1 MMADFRHYYHFS
13 REEYLDLTEPEQYGL
28 ERELPRI
35 KQELALNVMAVM
47 VGGKTKKR

>member
-1 MMADFRHYYHFS
+1 MMANFRHYYHMS

-35 KQELALNVMAVM
+35 KQELALGFMAAM
-47 VGGKTKKR
+47 VGGKGKGK